1 MSSTTVTFTGNSSE
15 LSAIFYPTIELH
27 DPYGYSCGLLDFT
40 TYHSM
45 PNINETNNTLTYYKD
60 AQSIEVIE
68 IPVGSY
74 EIEDVLKYLT
84 EAMTKRGHR
93 LEMKLNKN
101 TFKVSLK
108 CNMQLGFDFPSSI
121 GHVLGFFGTLGPDIL
136 WESSAPIRVTDLNII
151 RIECNIVGGT
161 YINGKASHTIHQFTP
176 NVAPGYKIVEVPR
189 NIIYLPVVTN
199 EISSIY
205 LKFTDQDGNP
215 IDFRGETV
223 TCRLHIKQNT

>member
-15 LSAIFYPTIELH
+15 LSATFYPTIELH

-60 AQSIEVIE
+60 VNSIEVIE

-74 EIEDVLKYLT
+74 EIEDVLKYLV

-93 LEMKLNKN
+93 MEMKLNKN
-101 TFKVSLK
+101 TFKVSFKGSVTL
-108 CNMQLGFDFPSSI
+108 NFTFPRSI
-121 GHVLGFFGTLGPDIL
+121 GYVLGFYGECGQDKL
-136 WESSAPIRVTDLNII
+136 WESSEPIRITDLNII

-161 YINGKASHTIHQFTP
+161 YINGKTSHTIHQFTP

-189 NIIYLPVVTN
+189 NIIYLPVVSN

-205 LKFTDQDGNP
+205 LKFVNQDGNP